1 MNNILSTFFYSCLDY
16 HKTPRSRNQRW
27 NIRRSHNREIWFTN
41 LSKGNLW
48 RQVFDKVWYLLTNL
62 HIKLFLRLGGLDAI
76 EIFMHSEDG
85 ETFAYRN
92 SYPRHKTPVVNINT
106 INPVSK
112 DVMIRIIKYVS
123 RLNYNHFNH
132 QFPKTLEELNI
143 AEYKDI
149 GKRKLRF
156 TTKYFHQSDRKK
168 CLTWASNRKIK
179 ADNSKTVHQR
189 FFCKHFVYRM

>member
-1 MNNILSTFFYSCLDY
+1 
-16 HKTPRSRNQRW
+16 
-27 NIRRSHNREIWFTN
+27 
-41 LSKGNLW
+41 
-48 RQVFDKVWYLLTNL
+48 
-62 HIKLFLRLGGLDAI
+62 LDAI

-92 SYPRHKTPVVNINT
+92 SWPWDKTPVVNT

-123 RLNYNHFNH
+123 RLNYNHFK

-149 GKRKLRF
+149 VKKA
-156 TTKYFHQSDRKK
+156 KIHNEYFPQSDRKK
-168 CLTWASNRKIK
+168 CLT
-179 ADNSKTVHQR
+179 
-189 FFCKHFVYRM
+189 